1 MTIIIYTFTV
11 QLYNISTCLNTLET
25 IYTLGFMSP
34 RCTVFK
40 QKYMT
45 NLVYLRTL
53 SSD

>member
-25 IYTLGFMSP
+25 IYTVGFTSP
-34 RCTVFK
+34 CCTVFK
-40 QKYMT
+40 LKYMT
-45 NLVYLRTL
+45 DLVYLRTL

>member
-11 QLYNISTCLNTLET
+11 QVYTISTCLNTLET
-25 IYTLGFMSP
+25 IYTVGLMSP